1 MPSHPCTIL
10 TRSDSLRSL
19 SCGFRWGQV
28 LLHKSVCATPCGR
41 LGNCVCNILALWAFS
56 CCEEDC
62 APLHFVRGCE
72 SPRFKQLNKETT
84 MSTVKANDF
93 DFNQFN
99 QLTERK
105 PAGLQIFLAQQLLS
119 NALWSMEKFDNP
131 RSDAVHG
138 VVTEIKQLRELMK
151 QDAIARSAATTV

>member
-1 MPSHPCTIL
+1 
-10 TRSDSLRSL
+10 
-19 SCGFRWGQV
+19 
-28 LLHKSVCATPCGR
+28 
-41 LGNCVCNILALWAFS
+41 
-56 CCEEDC
+56 
-62 APLHFVRGCE
+62 
-72 SPRFKQLNKETT
+72 